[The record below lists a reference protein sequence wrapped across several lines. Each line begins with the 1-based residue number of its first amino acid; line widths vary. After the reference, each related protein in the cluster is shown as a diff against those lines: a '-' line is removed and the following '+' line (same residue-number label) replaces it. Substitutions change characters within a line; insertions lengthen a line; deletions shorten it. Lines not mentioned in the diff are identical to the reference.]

1 MTRYQYSIIKYVHN
15 AASGECVNVG
25 LAMLAPDE
33 RVFLVQFNQR
43 YSRISKFFQGSFD
56 GQHYRSMVRH
66 LDSEFK
72 RLAVDLQ
79 AETTCFEAV
88 RATPSD
94 LETILRVVLPED
106 STAFQC
112 GPLYGGIVDKVADRF
127 SALYNEFVVRHE
139 NQGVR
144 EYREEYQIWSDFEK
158 RLKARELL
166 QADQPRKIET
176 ENYHY
181 DFKGSFTNGQLN
193 VLEPISF
200 DLIDP
205 TSIVEKANTW
215 VGRLSTLERSQEFE
229 FNGILAAPHL
239 KSRIPDFERAVK
251 MLRSHHSVK
260 RLLVEGADGSEAEA
274 LLDEIQKAAK
284 IVGTR
289 GT

>member
-1 MTRYQYSIIKYVHN
+1 
-15 AASGECVNVG
+15 
-25 LAMLAPDE
+25 
-33 RVFLVQFNQR
+33 
-43 YSRISKFFQGSFD
+43 
-56 GQHYRSMVRH
+56 MVRH

-166 QADQPRKIET
+166 QAVQPRKIET

-284 IVGTR
+284 SVGTR